1 MTIKEFEELILNK
14 IKLVIDK
21 IITEN
26 PNLSISAKSRAGA
39 EISDWLEEKFVEQTK
54 ENDFFEGSEG
64 APKGSTKNPWD
75 ARTKFVLERH
85 KEEIWID
92 FKAFKITS
100 ANSNPDIG
108 TPNKIIKL
116 INEGNF
122 YHAFV
127 HIFYEETVDGLEFV
141 KLKDEYSKLYF
152 LKDISST
159 FRRNPKNQLQVNIS
173 AMSEYRTREEF
184 IKLLMDKIKESHLR
198 QIEISNKALK
208 KHDEVRK
215 ELLKANKES
224 EKGLSKMIQLIS

>member
-1 MTIKEFEELILNK
+1 MTIKEFEELVLEKLK
-14 IKLVIDK
+14 IVVDQ

-26 PNLSISAKSRAGA
+26 LELPISAKSRAGA
-39 EISDWLEEKFVEQTK
+39 EISDWLEEKFVEYTIG
-54 ENDFFEGSEG
+54 NDFFEGSEG

-75 ARTKFVLERH
+75 ARTEFVLDGH

-100 ANSNPDIG
+100 ADSNPDIG

-122 YHAFV
+122 YHVFIHV
-127 HIFYEETVDGLEFV
+127 FYEATDNGLKFV
-141 KLKDEYSKLYF
+141 KLNDNYSKLYF

-173 AMSEYRTREEF
+173 APSEYRTREEF
-184 IKLLMDKIKESHLR
+184 IKLLMAKIKESHQR

-208 KHDEVRK
+208 KQDEITE
-215 ELLKANKES
+215 ELLKANKKS
-224 EKGLSKMIQLIS
+224 EDDLTKKIQ

>member
-1 MTIKEFEELILNK
+1 MTIKQFEELVLEKLK
-14 IKLVIDK
+14 IVVDK
-21 IITEN
+21 IIIEN
-26 PNLSISAKSRAGA
+26 LELPISAKSRAGA
-39 EISDWLEEKFVEQTK
+39 EISDWLEEQFVEHTK

-75 ARTKFVLERH
+75 ARTEFVLDGH

-100 ANSNPDIG
+100 ADSNPDIG
-108 TPNKIIKL
+108 TPNKIVKL

-122 YHAFV
+122 YHVFI
-127 HIFYEETVDGLEFV
+127 HIFYEATDNGLTFV
-141 KLKDEYSKLYF
+141 KLNDSYSKLYF

-173 AMSEYRTREEF
+173 APTEYRTREAF
-184 IKLLMDKIKESHLR
+184 IKLLMGKIKESHLR

-208 KHDEVRK
+208 KQDEITE
-215 ELLKANKES
+215 ELLKANKKS
-224 EKGLSKMIQLIS
+224 EDGLTKKIQ

>member
-1 MTIKEFEELILNK
+1 MTIKEFEELVLEKLK
-14 IKLVIDK
+14 IVVDQV
-21 IITEN
+21 ITEN
-26 PNLSISAKSRAGA
+26 LELPISAKSRAGA
-39 EISDWLEEKFVEQTK
+39 EISDWLEEKFVEYTI
-54 ENDFFEGSEG
+54 NDDFFEGSEG

-75 ARTKFVLERH
+75 ARTEFVLDGH

-100 ANSNPDIG
+100 ADSNPDIG

-122 YHAFV
+122 YHAFIHV
-127 HIFYEETVDGLEFV
+127 FYEAIDNGLKFV
-141 KLKDEYSKLYF
+141 KLNGSYSKLYF

-173 AMSEYRTREEF
+173 ATSEYRTREEF
-184 IKLLMDKIKESHLR
+184 IKLLMDKIKESHQR

-208 KHDEVRK
+208 KQDEITE
-215 ELLKANKES
+215 ELLKANKKS
-224 EKGLSKMIQLIS
+224 EDYLTKKIQ